1 MSGGRGKPVII
12 APMKSALSAHVH
24 RLQSRFPD
32 VWTAYR
38 NVTRHRRRTAFALII
53 IVGGIVSFLLAGGF
67 IQWMLDNM
75 REGVIH
81 SQYGHIQI
89 VRPGYFKTG
98 ISDPYRYLL
107 PADARI
113 DPRIGQMPG
122 VATVTPRLALAGL
135 VSFEDATLTF
145 IGDGVD
151 PAGDAKVSRDITILS
166 GEPLSADD
174 PTGIIVGQGLAAN
187 LGVKAG
193 DKMVLMSTTAKGGL
207 GASDVRVRGIFST
220 FSKEYDD
227 NAVRVPITLARK
239 IVKVQGATA
248 WVVLLDDTD
257 DTERV
262 HASLAGILPAGDFE
276 RVSWME
282 LADFYQKTRD
292 LFLKQVWVVE
302 VLVSMI
308 VVLSIGNTL
317 QMAVIERTGE
327 IGTMMAIGARQRDVL
342 RLFLLESAV
351 LGMLGGLI
359 GAVGGWVLAIVISWI
374 GIPLPPPPGMTEGF
388 DAEILVNGAL
398 AFKGFVLALI
408 TTLIAGVW
416 PAWKASRMNIVDALR
431 RQI

>member
-1 MSGGRGKPVII
+1 MSGEQGKPGII
-12 APMKSALSAHVH
+12 ALMKPQILAAF
-24 RLQSRFPD
+24 RGLQNRVPD

-38 NVTRHRRRTAFALII
+38 NVTRHRRRTSFALII
-53 IVGGIVSFLLAGGF
+53 IVGGIISFLLTGGF
-67 IQWMLDNM
+67 IHWMLDNM

-89 VRPGYFKTG
+89 VRPGYFQTG

-113 DPRIGQMPG
+113 DPRIGATAG

-135 VSFEDATLTF
+135 VSFGDATLTF

-174 PTGIIVGQGLAAN
+174 PNGIIVGQGLAAN

-207 GASDVRVRGIFST
+207 GASDVRVRAIFST

-248 WVVLLDDTD
+248 WVVLLEDTD
-257 DTERV
+257 KTERV
-262 HASLAGILPAGDFE
+262 RAALAGILSGGNFE
-276 RVSWME
+276 LVPWME

-292 LFLKQVWVVE
+292 LFLKQVLVVE

-317 QMAVIERTGE
+317 QMAVVERTGE
-327 IGTMMAIGARQRDVL
+327 IGTMMALGARQKDVL
-342 RLFLLESAV
+342 RLFLMESAV

-359 GAVGGWVLAIVISWI
+359 GAVAGWVLAVLISWI

-388 DAEILVNGAL
+388 DAEILVNFSL
-398 AFKGFVLALI
+398 AFNGFVLALI
-408 TTLIAGVW
+408 TTLVAGVW